1 MDPIAMQ
8 KQLRDNSE
16 DLTKYI
22 GDLNNWQDEIKQ
34 KEQNLKSGGK
44 ETKVCHMCL
53 FLECFY
59 DENNDLEIDSSRAE

>member
-34 KEQNLKSGGK
+34 KEQILKSGGK
-44 ETKVCHMCL
+44 DSKVCHMWL
-53 FLECFY
+53 FPGMFV
-59 DENNDLEIDSSRAE
+59 